1 MFYRV
6 AFVCG
11 FCALLLTVAA
21 CQGPEIATPQTPGQ
35 QDRVPTVPVP
45 PPLPPQEG
53 QKQQDPPQD
62 ANAVALEMIAQ
73 FGDKKL
79 TMQHIRWRSPNPTDQ
94 QIAALG
100 ESWIE
105 VELLYQ
111 EAQKRSLLDDPRVSF
126 LAEMQKKGAIAKE
139 LKRQVAG
146 SVQITDE
153 MVLTYYEQNKD
164 KDVRL
169 ASIGFAGF
177 SHVTTETLEQAESVL
192 KRIKAGED
200 INALAKEL
208 SVADDADKGGKL
220 RRSTY
225 RRIRTLYGSDFF
237 EKLKAAKQ
245 DELIGPV
252 ETDDAYEVA
261 RKELDIK
268 PELKPFEEVE
278 AYLRGRLQRSEGA
291 KAVKSLLEEI
301 RENNAD
307 KIVKSDRLVEAEKAA
322 AQKPPATRGRVGRTP
337 AP

>member
-21 CQGPEIATPQTPGQ
+21 CHGPETATPETPGQ

-45 PPLPPQEG
+45 PQEG
-53 QKQQDPPQD
+53 QKQQVQPQD
-62 ANAVALEMIAQ
+62 ANTAASEMIAQ

-79 TMQHIRWRSPNPTDQ
+79 TMQHIRWRVPNPTDQ

-105 VELLYQ
+105 MELLYQ
-111 EAQKRSLLDDPRVSF
+111 EAQKRGLLDDPKVSF
-126 LAEMQKKGAIAKE
+126 LAEMQKKGSIAKQ
-139 LKRQVAG
+139 LKTQVAE
-146 SVQITDE
+146 SVQITDQ

-169 ASIGFAGF
+169 ASAGFVGF
-177 SHVTTETLEQAESVL
+177 SHVKTKTLEQAESVL

-200 INALAKEL
+200 INELAKAL
-208 SVADDADKGGKL
+208 SVADDADKGGKVG
-220 RRSTY
+220 RSTY
-225 RRIRTLYGSDFF
+225 RRIKELYGSDFF

-245 DELIGPV
+245 NELIGPV
-252 ETDDAYEVA
+252 ETDAAYEVA

-291 KAVKSLLEEI
+291 KAVESLLEEI
-301 RENNAD
+301 KENNAD
-307 KIVKSDRLVEAEKAA
+307 RIVKSDRLVEAEKAA